1 MNRRGMWRHRGVAGL
16 LAAILLLSLAFGSTA
31 ALADDVKY
39 AVETTADGW
48 IKVTNEGGATLGYS
62 PDGGVTLLEEDGY
75 AFKDMNGNG
84 KLDPYEDWRLD
95 SETRAAD
102 LVPDLSVNEMSGLM
116 AHPSLMTAE
125 TDGSDGW
132 IMESMF
138 VEGTTESLMES
149 VDNGLRVIMSALQSY
164 PAKTQVKVNNNAQAE
179 AEKTSDHSIPVMFS
193 ANPISS
199 YISGTFELALAAT
212 FDTELVKELYKEASP
227 LYRAVGISCILG
239 PQGDTATE
247 PRWSRVSGTYGE
259 DPALA
264 RDMLNAA
271 VSGLQS
277 TYDEDGSDLGWG
289 VDSVLGMMK
298 HYPGDSP
305 AEGGRE
311 AHSDYGKYNVY
322 PGEGMLTEIVS
333 FIDGG
338 LNLDS
343 KTEYCG
349 SVMTSYSIAF
359 TDDESYGE
367 LVGSG
372 FSKYKID
379 LLRSYG
385 YEGFI
390 CTDGGITVAFT
401 YWGMEDKT
409 PIERTYKSIDA
420 GVDQIMGDVG
430 LVEQVYPMFVEN
442 YGEEYARARYEASAE
457 RVLRQMFNLGLF
469 ENAYCE
475 TTPAAKLIDSKEGA
489 SFALGAEAATKSIVM
504 LKNENGAIRERSD
517 GEKPTVYI
525 PMTSLAGAGMFFGV
539 DAESS
544 GGLPFDQKT
553 LDRYFNV
560 VTDTVIEESGDASAE
575 ASAESGSGEA
585 SGGYTIVRAS
595 AEELADCDFAIV
607 VVNGPSTGSGYD
619 SATGTYKPIS
629 LQYGE
634 YTADSEGVRD
644 PSLAGDYVYEEVNS
658 VYGPIGTYTKENRSY
673 YGESTVAS
681 NLSELELIE
690 SVAAAMPE
698 GAPTIVCINTQNPV
712 IVSEFEADVDA
723 ILIGFG
729 VSTDSFL
736 PILAGQAEPSGLLPL
751 QMPANM
757 ETVEAQ
763 YEDVPRDME
772 CYVDSAGHVYD
783 FAYGMNWS
791 GVIDD
796 ARVAKYAVEPLTEP
810 ATPTV
815 TEGAD

>member
-1 MNRRGMWRHRGVAGL
+1 MKKTVSILVVLAMVLSCLGL
-16 LAAILLLSLAFGSTA
+16 T
-31 ALADDVKY
+31 ALADGEKFT
-39 AVETTADGW
+39 VETTSDGW
-48 IKVTNEGGATLGYS
+48 IKVTNEGGAILGYS
-62 PDGGVTLLEEDGY
+62 EDSGVTLLEDGGW

-84 KLDPYEDWRLD
+84 ALDPYEDWRLD
-95 SETRAAD
+95 ADARVAD
-102 LVPDLSVNEMSGLM
+102 LVPDLSVNEMAGLM
-116 AHPSLMTAE
+116 SHPSLMSAE

-132 IMESMF
+132 VMESMF
-138 VEGTTESLMES
+138 VEGATDSLLESI
-149 VDNGLRVIMSALQSY
+149 DNGLRVFMSALSSY

-179 AEKTSDHSIPVMFS
+179 AEKSSDHSIPVMLS
-193 ANPISS
+193 INPIAD
-199 YISGTFELALAAT
+199 YFSGTSELALAAT
-212 FDTELVKELYKEASP
+212 FDPELIHELYKEASP
-227 LYRAVGISCILG
+227 QYRSVGITVVLG

-247 PRWSRVSGTYGE
+247 PRWGRVSGTYGE
-259 DPALA
+259 DPALS

-277 TYDEDGSDLGWG
+277 TYDEDGNDLGWG
-289 VDSVLGMMK
+289 ADSVLGMMK
-298 HYPGDSP
+298 HWPGDSP

-311 AHSDYGKYNVY
+311 AHNDFGKYNVY

-343 KTEYCG
+343 ATGYCG

-385 YEGFI
+385 YEGFV
-390 CTDGGITVAFT
+390 CTDGGITVAMT
-401 YWGMEDKT
+401 PWGMEDAT
-409 PIERTYKSIDA
+409 QLERTFKSIDA

-430 LVEQVYPMFVEN
+430 LAEQVYDQFVET
-442 YGEEYARARYEASAE
+442 YGEEAARARYEASAE
-457 RVLRQMFNLGLF
+457 RILRQMFYLGLF
-469 ENAYCE
+469 ENPYCE
-475 TTPAAKLIDSKEGA
+475 TSPAAKLIDSKG
-489 SFALGAEAATKSIVM
+489 SPSYALGEEAAVKSIVM
-504 LKNENGAIRERSD
+504 LKNENGAIRERASD
-517 GEKPTVYI
+517 EKPTVYI
-525 PMTSLAGAGMFFGV
+525 PMTNRSGAAMFYGV
-539 DAESS
+539 DASSS
-544 GGLPFDQKT
+544 GWGLPFDQKT

-560 VTDTVIEESGDASAE
+560 VTDTLVESE
-575 ASAESGSGEA
+575 ASEEASGETSGESASGEA
-585 SGGYTIVRAS
+585 SGGVTVVRAS
-595 AEELADCDFAIV
+595 AEELARCDFAIV
-607 VVNGPSTGSGYD
+607 VVSAPSTGNGYD

-634 YTADSEGVRD
+634 YTANSEGVRD

-658 VYGPIGTYTKENRSY
+658 VYGPIGTYTKENRTY
-673 YGESTVAS
+673 YGESTIAS
-681 NLSELELIE
+681 NYSDLELIE

-698 GAPTIVCINTQNPV
+698 GAPTVVCVNAMNAMIF
-712 IVSEFEADVDA
+712 SEFEPEADA

-729 VSTDSFL
+729 VNADSFL

-751 QMPANM
+751 QMPADM

-772 CYVDSAGHVYD
+772 CYVDSAGNAYD
-783 FAYGMNWS
+783 FAFGMNWS

-796 ARVAKYAVEPLTEP
+796 ARVAKYTAEPLTEP
-810 ATPTV
+810 ATVPV
-815 TEGAD
+815 A